1 MYFRQQRERTLRI
14 GLIAD
19 IHGNYIALDTV
30 LAALERE
37 RINELICLG
46 DVAAL
51 GPQPGEVIARLREL
65 GCPVVMGNTD
75 AWLLSSSPI
84 TGADVIDRT
93 ITQWS
98 MAQLTDEDRAY
109 VGAFPAMIERSL
121 GTGRTLL
128 CFHGSPRSFD
138 DTIIAT
144 TPDDDLDTMMH
155 GHDPTIMAGGHT
167 HIAMLRR
174 YRDRQIINPG
184 SVGLPGVG
192 SVRPYNRDV
201 HWAEYAVLDRDDD
214 QIRIAFHRTALD
226 VEKMIAA
233 AYASGMPEPAWWAS
247 LWQRG

>member
-1 MYFRQQRERTLRI
+1 MRI

-19 IHGNYIALDTV
+19 IHGNCIALDTV

-37 RINELICLG
+37 RVNELICLG

-75 AWLLSSSPI
+75 AWLLASSPV
-84 TGADVIDRT
+84 TGADAIDRT
-93 ITQWS
+93 MTPWCV
-98 MAQLTDEDRAY
+98 AQLTDEDRAY
-109 VGAFPAMIERSL
+109 VGAFPAVIKRSL
-121 GTGRTLL
+121 GAGRTLL

-138 DTIIAT
+138 DKIIAA
-144 TPDDDLDTMMH
+144 TPDNDLDAMFSGYNAAILT
-155 GHDPTIMAGGHT
+155 GGHT
-167 HIAMLRR
+167 HIAMMRR
-174 YRDRQIINPG
+174 YRDYQIINPG
-184 SVGLPGVG
+184 SVGLPGIG

-201 HWAEYAVLDRDDD
+201 HWAEYAVLDVDDD
-214 QIRIAFHRTALD
+214 QTRIAFHRIALD

-247 LWQRG
+247 LWQRGYVTR